1 MNLNNIKIHNWML
14 SLNKV
19 SPFFINRELYEKMTD
34 RRFINNYSDIIYLM
48 GEYKANTH
56 DNQKFFALTTP
67 IKLIH
72 NDVAITEK
80 GNKIF
85 LGTKSKE
92 YISFENAVTKNIPLI
107 YNWVI
112 GINESKLQER
122 RTQYKNNTLEEKEI
136 YISCNMV
143 ENGIISYVK
152 DKVIDQNIEDSTLTL
167 KKSGK
172 VFISWG
178 AKNTYQ
184 SIGIK
189 KYEESIYY
197 QYEEVTDKLEQKKHQ
212 LKYNQKALETLHIK
226 NEELNK
232 YTPHQIE
239 ELYKEILIKKDQ
251 LEIANKRI
259 IKSIQKNEEK
269 ADNIFNEI
277 KRLRTMNL
285 NIIKGIPVN
294 LITEQDLLTK
304 NINMRI
310 KFFENPKDIESDLE
324 NKDIGKLFRKN
335 YVYLKKGIKN

>member
-1 MNLNNIKIHNWML
+1 MGLN
-14 SLNKV
+14 
-19 SPFFINRELYEKMTD
+19 EK
-34 RRFINNYSDIIYLM
+34 L
-48 GEYKANTH
+48 
-56 DNQKFFALTTP
+56 
-67 IKLIH
+67 
-72 NDVAITEK
+72 
-80 GNKIF
+80 
-85 LGTKSKE
+85 
-92 YISFENAVTKNIPLI
+92 
-107 YNWVI
+107 
-112 GINESKLQER
+112 
-122 RTQYKNNTLEEKEI
+122 
-136 YISCNMV
+136 
-143 ENGIISYVK
+143 
-152 DKVIDQNIEDSTLTL
+152 
-167 KKSGK
+167 
-172 VFISWG
+172 
-178 AKNTYQ
+178 
-184 SIGIK
+184 
-189 KYEESIYY
+189 
-197 QYEEVTDKLEQKKHQ
+197 
-212 LKYNQKALETLHIK
+212 